1 MTDTL
6 TTDTVAY
13 EPFFI
18 DGNGNE
24 VHIDDMVIWTVGTGT
39 RSGRVLEIIYK
50 IIDGESACMVKVK
63 GRQQHIAPKSLTLI
77 DTETLEGKLR
87 YLVAVSDG
95 RIDGSAI
102 EATAAEIEAMF
113 APEGEQDEG

>member
-1 MTDTL
+1 MTDTI
-6 TTDTVAY
+6 TTDTVSY

-24 VHIDDMVIWTVGTGT
+24 VHIDDMVIWTAGSSV
-39 RSGRVLEIIYK
+39 RSGRVLEIIFK
-50 IIDGESACMVKVK
+50 LIDGESACMVKVK
-63 GRQQHIAPKSLTLI
+63 GRQSHVAPNNLTLI
-77 DTETLEGKLR
+77 DSGTLEGKLR

-113 APEGEQDEG
+113 APEGEQDE